1 MCWIFQNQTFLWLIF
16 LFFFFFQNFSMI
28 CALTHPAL
36 PLVENSCALVENIED
51 AWEEL
56 PFLNNFVMASYW
68 FKVTAG
74 LSLDDAFFFTSINS
88 KRIKKKKKKPY
99 VMFQKTMLHQDILL
113 HEAST
118 QKLEIHLQRIGRRMV
133 CCCCCFKCKPKIESC
148 VHWIT
153 TTSFCRSVLF
163 IEWMDLCVCYMW
175 CFINDEKLWN
185 CI

>member
-1 MCWIFQNQTFLWLIF
+1 
-16 LFFFFFQNFSMI
+16 MI

-88 KRIKKKKKKPY
+88 KRKKKKK
-99 VMFQKTMLHQDILL
+99 T
-113 HEAST
+113 
-118 QKLEIHLQRIGRRMV
+118 
-133 CCCCCFKCKPKIESC
+133 
-148 VHWIT
+148 
-153 TTSFCRSVLF
+153 
-163 IEWMDLCVCYMW
+163 LC
-175 CFINDEKLWN
+175 
-185 CI
+185 